1 MVEVGGDKAQ
11 QVVEQHEHKVHD
23 LDWEELEDLK
33 MKDHEGPQ
41 VVDIETTK
49 VMPLKAVNFDVKIA
63 QGYADLTFT
72 QLYENSTDSPLEI
85 LFKMPISETLAVTS
99 LEARFI
105 KEGGEILLKTE
116 VTERQ
121 KAMVQYQDAVS

>member
-1 MVEVGGDKAQ
+1 
-11 QVVEQHEHKVHD
+11 
-23 LDWEELEDLK
+23 
-33 MKDHEGPQ
+33 
-41 VVDIETTK
+41 
-49 VMPLKAVNFDVKIA
+49 
-63 QGYADLTFT
+63 
-72 QLYENSTDSPLEI
+72 
-85 LFKMPISETLAVTS
+85 MPISETLAVTS